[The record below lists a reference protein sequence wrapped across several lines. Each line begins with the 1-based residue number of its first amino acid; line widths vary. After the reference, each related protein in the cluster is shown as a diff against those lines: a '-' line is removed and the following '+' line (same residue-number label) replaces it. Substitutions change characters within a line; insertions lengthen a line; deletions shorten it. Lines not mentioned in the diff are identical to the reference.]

1 MNEFEQWVDSR
12 NSAWRNPTGFL
23 SVTSMNWLDENPQ
36 TFSDFSGSWHAID
49 HEVFSFGF
57 EGAAGQS
64 WVVEHGGEVMVP
76 MADGVLELASRGGRI
91 ILRPRNSKSPA
102 LARFDGVK
110 VFDYNPKFL
119 VDARLEADERNVGVS
134 SVAGE
139 LGNHYDSPGRLVF
152 ELDGEE
158 HDLIAFNRPDPD
170 VLWVIFKDASGGKS
184 TYGTG
189 RSVSAKRDGDNW
201 VIDFNMS
208 ANFPCAYTDFATCP
222 LAPSENKLSVA
233 IEAGEQSPSF
243 KITSEG
249 IKEQ

>member
-1 MNEFEQWVDSR
+1 MNEFEKWIESR

-36 TFSDFSGSWHAID
+36 TFEDFTGSWHAIG

-57 EGAAGQS
+57 EGAQGQS
-64 WVVEHGGEVMVP
+64 WVVEEGGEVMLP
-76 MADGVLELASRGGRI
+76 MSDGILELASRGGRI

-110 VFDYNPKFL
+110 VFDYKPEFR
-119 VDARLEADERNVGVS
+119 VDARLETDERNVGVS

-139 LGNHYDSPGRLVF
+139 LGNNYDSPGRLVF
-152 ELDGEE
+152 ELGGETYK
-158 HDLIAFNRPDPD
+158 LTAFKRPDPD
-170 VLWVIFKDASGGKS
+170 VLWLIFRDGSSGKS

-189 RSVSAKRDGDNW
+189 RSVSAQRSGNHW
-201 VIDFNMS
+201 VIDFNQS

-222 LAPSENKLSVA
+222 LAPRENHLTVA
-233 IEAGEQSPSF
+233 IEAGEQTPDF
-243 KITSEG
+243 KVTADG
-249 IKEQ
+249 IKEH